1 MGIRK
6 TPPARPLNPHAAPDP
21 TAIIRP
27 GTGHTVIG
35 LIQRAALQP
44 SASPEIR
51 ALAQRLLD
59 RQRSGQDCPQ
69 FAPRHRATTI
79 GE

>member
-6 TPPARPLNPHAAPDP
+6 TPPARPLTPLSAPNA
-21 TAIIRP
+21 TAMTRP
-27 GTGHTVIG
+27 GTGHIVIG
-35 LIQRAALQP
+35 LIQHAARQP
-44 SASPEIR
+44 NASPETIST
-51 ALAQRLLD
+51 AQRLLE
-59 RQRSGQDCPQ
+59 RQRAKQDCPQ